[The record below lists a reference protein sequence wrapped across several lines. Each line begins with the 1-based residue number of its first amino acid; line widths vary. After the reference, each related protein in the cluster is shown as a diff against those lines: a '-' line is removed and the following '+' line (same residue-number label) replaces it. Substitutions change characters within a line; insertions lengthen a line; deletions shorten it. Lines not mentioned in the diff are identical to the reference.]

1 MDSGISSVL
10 STQYVEKVIK
20 KAEKNQDGFSELIH
34 PPGRDMN
41 GKRAPYEDL
50 AVDGIISYNGTTFV
64 CDRDKNQ
71 LRLGNTADKNNCLN
85 IPLSGGGNLIV
96 NKDNL
101 EDLANAIDMFN
112 PKDQYLIMR
121 ALMEYK
127 KIQEIKGEIEES
139 DSIMIGGRSYTQK
152 EWDLMVEQFD
162 EAEEEMQKQAD
173 IAEEEAIEKA
183 VRESDIHIAYERM
196 TCARRDKEEEN
207 STW

>member
-1 MDSGISSVL
+1 MDSGISSVQ
-10 STQYVEKVIK
+10 STQYVENVIK
-20 KAEKNQDGFSELIH
+20 KARKNDGSFSELIQ
-34 PPGRDMN
+34 PPGREMN
-41 GKRAPYEDL
+41 AQRGPYEDL
-50 AVDGIISYNGTTFV
+50 AVDGIISYNGTTFI
-64 CDRDKNQ
+64 CDREKNQ
-71 LRLGNTADKNNCLN
+71 LRLGDTSDKNKCLN

-101 EDLANAIDMFN
+101 EELSDAIGMFN

-139 DSIMIGGRSYTQK
+139 DSIMIGGETYTQK

-162 EAEEEMQKQAD
+162 EAEEEMQKQED
-173 IAEEEAIEKA
+173 EAEEEAIEKA

-196 TCARRDKEEEN
+196 TSARRDKEEEN
-207 STW
+207 SIW

>member
-1 MDSGISSVL
+1 MDSGISSVQ
-10 STQYVEKVIK
+10 STQYVENVIK
-20 KAEKNQDGFSELIH
+20 KAKKSSDSFSELIQ

-41 GKRAPYEDL
+41 AKRAPYEDL
-50 AVDGIISYNGTTFV
+50 AVDGIISYKVATFV
-64 CDRDKNQ
+64 CDREKNQ
-71 LRLGNTADKNNCLN
+71 LRLGDTSDKSKCLN

-101 EDLANAIDMFN
+101 EELSGAIGMFN

-127 KIQEIKGEIEES
+127 KIQEIQGEIEES
-139 DSIMIGGRSYTQK
+139 DSIMIGGEAYTQK
-152 EWDLMVEQFD
+152 EWDHMVEQFD

-173 IAEEEAIEKA
+173 EAEEEAIEKA

-196 TCARRDKEEEN
+196 TSARRDKEEEK
-207 STW
+207 SIW